1 MKILLL
7 ITTLL
12 FNFLPPAQTVSSGSN
27 QPSASVESLNLTPAE
42 IASLVNECGERT
54 TQMTRRIFD
63 YTYTLTA
70 LENEVDKRGQVTRE
84 KSKVYEMSPFRV
96 GRKGEFARVQVS
108 EDGVPFS
115 TEKISR
121 GRERAVKQITEAE
134 EKEGQVGERPATG
147 EYKPT
152 FRSYSIV
159 LVQNQLG
166 GAAKSYYPVRPT
178 DFLVWHEFYAP
189 RRTVFKNREAILLN
203 FRPRPGYVYN
213 RTNVPFSGGIET
225 FGRVMAQLGGRVWI
239 DAVDK
244 VIMRL
249 EVVPIA
255 EMNLAGASSTDA
267 PNANVPLG
275 FELMRLPN
283 GTWVPSWNWYN
294 SYGREKIF
302 WKTGMS
308 RARKFSD
315 FKLSSTEVKDITIDE
330 PKSQP

>member
-12 FNFLPPAQTVSSGSN
+12 LNFLPPAQPLSSAFN
-27 QPSASVESLNLTPAE
+27 RQSASREFLNLTPAE
-42 IASLVNECGERT
+42 IAALVNECGERT
-54 TQMTRRIFD
+54 TQMTKRIYD

-84 KSKVYEMSPFRV
+84 KSKVYEVSPFRV
-96 GRKGEFARVQVS
+96 GRKGGFASVQVS

-115 TEKISR
+115 TEKINR

-134 EKEGQVGERPATG
+134 EKEGRGVERPMTS

-159 LVQNQLG
+159 LVQHQLG
-166 GAAKSYYPVRPT
+166 GAAKSFYPVRPT

-189 RRTVFKNREAILLN
+189 RRAVFKNREAILLN
-203 FRPRPGYVYN
+203 FRPRPGYVYDQ
-213 RTNVPFSGGIET
+213 TNVSFSGGIET

-249 EVVPIA
+249 EAVPVE
-255 EMNLAGASSTDA
+255 EMNQAGASSIDP
-267 PNANVPLG
+267 PNANVPIG

-302 WKTGMS
+302 WKTSIS
-308 RARKFSD
+308 RARKYSD
-315 FKLSSTEVKDITIDE
+315 FKLSNTEMKDVTIDA